1 MIVALIQA
9 RMGSTR
15 LPGKVLKDLCGKP
28 MLCHV
33 VERVSR
39 SKYVNQVVV
48 ATSTKPI
55 DQHIVNLCR
64 RKKILFLR
72 GSENNVLSRFYL
84 AIERFPSDVYL
95 RITADCPFIDPLII
109 DKVCD
114 RFLKE
119 KPDYASNT
127 LELTYPRGLDIEVFT
142 KEALIKTYQEAT
154 EPLELE
160 HVTYYMRHH
169 PEKFKLLNVPC
180 TIDYSKHRWTVD
192 TIEDLQLALTIYK
205 YFKNNSFS
213 WTDILDAMEAHPLWQ
228 LINAHIQQKPS

>member
-1 MIVALIQA
+1 
-9 RMGSTR
+9 
-15 LPGKVLKDLCGKP
+15 

-33 VERVSR
+33 VERTGR

-55 DQHIVNLCR
+55 DKHIVDLCECNN
-64 RKKILFLR
+64 ILYLR
-72 GSENNVLSRFYL
+72 GSEQNVLSRFYK
-84 AIERFPSDVYL
+84 AIELFPSDIYL
-95 RITADCPFIDPLII
+95 RITADCPFIDPFII

-127 LELTYPRGLDIEVFT
+127 LDLTYPRGLDVEVFT

-154 EPLELE
+154 APLELE

-169 PEKFKLLNVPC
+169 PDKFKLLNVPC
-180 TIDYSKHRWTVD
+180 AVDYSKYRWTVD
-192 TIEDLQLALTIYK
+192 TREDLQFALKIYTH
-205 YFKNNSFS
+205 FKNNTFS
-213 WTDILDAMEAHPLWQ
+213 WTDILDLLEVHPLWQ